1 MNRLNGIKWNEIIKI
16 NILCISYLTNNIV
29 NNDGNIRKLQSITIK
44 LYNSNIIII
53 LIKTCTIFIYN
64 KYYIK

>member
-44 LYNSNIIII
+44 LCNSNIIII